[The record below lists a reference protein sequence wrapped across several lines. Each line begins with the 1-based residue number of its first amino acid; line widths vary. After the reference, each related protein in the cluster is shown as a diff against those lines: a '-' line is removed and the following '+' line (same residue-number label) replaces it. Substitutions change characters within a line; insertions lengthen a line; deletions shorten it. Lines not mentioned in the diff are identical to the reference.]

1 MYSSSSCKLPS
12 LSRGTRSFSVC
23 SAGLGRNSYKVS
35 SCLPALGLP
44 SGGFSTSYSIGGGW
58 FGEGILTGNEKETMQ
73 VLNDRLAS
81 YLEKVRQLEQEN
93 ASLESRIREWC
104 EQQVPYMCPDYQSY
118 FRTMEELQKKT
129 LCSKAENARLVVQI
143 DNAKLAADDFR
154 TKYET
159 ELALRQLVE
168 ADTNGLRRILDELT
182 LNKADLEA
190 QVESLKEE
198 LLCLKRNHEE
208 EVGVLRQQLG
218 DRLNIEVDAAPPVDL
233 TRMLE
238 EMRCQ
243 YETMVETNHRDVE
256 EWFNMQM
263 EELNKQVATSSEQLQ
278 SYQSDI
284 IDLRRTVNTLE
295 IELQA
300 QHSLRDSLENTL
312 GETEAR
318 YTSQLSQMQC
328 MITNVES
335 QLSEIRCDLERQN
348 QEYKVLLDVKARLE
362 CEIDTYRGLL
372 ESEDSKATATTT
384 TATTTA
390 ATTTAVT
397 TTATV
402 AITIATVT
410 PARTT
415 AAATTATTTAA
426 ATTAAATATVATT
439 IATVTTAAATTT
451 TATTKATAAA
461 ATTAVTTTIVTVT
474 TATTTT
480 ATTAAT
486 TAAATTIATTAATT
500 TTHSFA
506 FQCNGFNWLTRKCF
520 VSLDVIFFF
529 EQLVKI
535 TVS

>member
-1 MYSSSSCKLPS
+1 MPSVCMPTTYRPASCLSKTYLSSSCQPS
-12 LSRGTRSFSVC
+12 NRRPTGCISSSMGTY
-23 SAGLGRNSYKVS
+23 GLF
-35 SCLPALGLP
+35 C
-44 SGGFSTSYSIGGGW
+44 
-58 FGEGILTGNEKETMQ
+58 EGAFNGNEKETMQ
-73 VLNDRLAS
+73 VLNDRLAN
-81 YLEKVRQLEQEN
+81 YLEKVRQLEKEN
-93 ASLESRIREWC
+93 AELEGKI
-104 EQQVPYMCPDYQSY
+104 QDVYQGQVL
-118 FRTMEELQKKT
+118 TM
-129 LCSKAENARLVVQI
+129 
-143 DNAKLAADDFR
+143 
-154 TKYET
+154 
-159 ELALRQLVE
+159 
-168 ADTNGLRRILDELT
+168 ILDELT

-312 GETEAR
+312 GETEGR
-318 YTSQLSQMQC
+318 FTSQLSQMQC

-335 QLSEIRCDLERQN
+335 QLSDIRCDLERQN

-372 ESEDSKATATTT
+372 ESEDSKLPCNPCSTPSCQPCAPSPG
-384 TATTTA
+384 
-390 ATTTAVT
+390 VSR
-397 TTATV
+397 TV
-402 AITIATVT
+402 CVPHTVCV
-410 PARTT
+410 PC
-415 AAATTATTTAA
+415 
-426 ATTAAATATVATT
+426 
-439 IATVTTAAATTT
+439 
-451 TATTKATAAA
+451 
-461 ATTAVTTTIVTVT
+461 
-474 TATTTT
+474 
-480 ATTAAT
+480 
-486 TAAATTIATTAATT
+486 
-500 TTHSFA
+500 SPCL
-506 FQCNGFNWLTRKCF
+506 QTRY
-520 VSLDVIFFF
+520 
-529 EQLVKI
+529 
-535 TVS
+535 